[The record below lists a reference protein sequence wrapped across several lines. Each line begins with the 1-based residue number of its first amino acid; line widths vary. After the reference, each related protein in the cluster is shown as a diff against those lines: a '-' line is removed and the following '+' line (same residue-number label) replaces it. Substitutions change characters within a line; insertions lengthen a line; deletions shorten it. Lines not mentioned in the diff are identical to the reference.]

1 MNINK
6 EIAVGA
12 ALTLILGILLSSVH
26 NKSVRQ
32 EAGRRFTLNATFSKA
47 DGLLPSSEVRLAG
60 IRVGQIGQQKLAD
73 NGYQVVVQLVFDKPL
88 DIPADSSVSIETDGI
103 MGAKHIEIL
112 PGGDEELLKSGEQ
125 FSYTQDSLIL
135 NELLDKVNLY
145 MKDKKDKEAAA
156 KKAAEAVPEPEAEP
170 VSEPEPVIEPESE
183 EVLWKK
189 IRLKQF

>member
-1 MNINK
+1 MNK
-6 EIAVGA
+6 EIVVGA
-12 ALTLILGILLSSVH
+12 ALTLMLSILLSAVH
-26 NKSVRQ
+26 SKSVRQ

-60 IRVGQIGQQKLAD
+60 IRVGQIGKQVLAD

-88 DIPADSSVSIETDGI
+88 DIPVDSSVSIETDGI
-103 MGAKHIEIL
+103 MGANHIEIL

-145 MKDKKDKEAAA
+145 MKDKKDKEAALKNKPA
-156 KKAAEAVPEPEAEP
+156 PEPEP
-170 VSEPEPVIEPESE
+170 DFEPESAPEQEPLQE
-183 EVLWKK
+183 ETL
-189 IRLKQF
+189 

>member
-1 MNINK
+1 MKMNK
-6 EIAVGA
+6 EIVVGA
-12 ALTLILGILLSSVH
+12 VLTLMLSVLLSSVH
-26 NKSVRQ
+26 SKSVRQ

-60 IRVGQIGQQKLAD
+60 IRVGQIGKQILAS

-125 FSYTQDSLIL
+125 FSYTQDALIL

-145 MKDKKDKEAAA
+145 MKDKKDKEAAVQHVSA
-156 KKAAEAVPEPEAEP
+156 PVSDPEPER
-170 VSEPEPVIEPESE
+170 E
-183 EVLWKK
+183 EIL
-189 IRLKQF
+189 